1 MQVRITIRGR
11 QYTVSGGDSSE
22 DIQAVAQDLDVRLE
36 EVAART
42 RAFDEYTIALLT
54 ALNLASEIRR
64 LRQEV
69 VEKLAEFDREAAS
82 VAAIFFHR
90 KFDGSKPAASE
101 EPSVVAQRAIAA
113 GDACCCPGTPT
124 VST

>member
-82 VAAIFFHR
+82 VAAILESALPER
-90 KFDGSKPAASE
+90 QIVS
-101 EPSVVAQRAIAA
+101 
-113 GDACCCPGTPT
+113 GD
-124 VST
+124 